1 MPRGV
6 AVSLPTRVP
15 DIRKGDVVVVLQG
28 RDAGKRGTV
37 DRVLRRRKTAYGRGP
52 RLRPDAAPLS
62 DAAVVV
68 EGVNMAKRHQKP
80 RPRTNQTDRVPQIQ
94 QGGIL
99 DIALPLSLSKVMLVC
114 PRCDQPTR
122 IRHQALT
129 DGSRIRV
136 CRNCNEPIEAR
147 S

>member
-1 MPRGV
+1 MPASAAPSIASCAAARRPTAAARGS
-6 AVSLPTRVP
+6 AR
-15 DIRKGDVVVVLQG
+15 
-28 RDAGKRGTV
+28 
-37 DRVLRRRKTAYGRGP
+37 
-52 RLRPDAAPLS
+52 DAAPLS

-99 DIALPLSLSKVMLVC
+99 DIALPLALSKVMLVC

-147 S
+147 T